1 MNSIYITTPSDPK
14 GSWRTCQ
21 IISAEISHV
30 QNSATLKVKGVS
42 RHENVNTTIIIND
55 LKTFV
60 KGEPVDSIHKYFK
73 LKMHEATKELF
84 KYEI

>member
-21 IISAEISHV
+21 IVSAEISHV

-55 LKTFV
+55 LRAFV
-60 KGEPVDSIHKYFK
+60 YDEEVSSLHGYFK

>member
-21 IISAEISHV
+21 IVSAEISHV
-30 QNSATLKVKGVS
+30 KNSATLKVKGVS
-42 RHENVNTTIIIND
+42 RYENVNTIIFIND
-55 LKTFV
+55 LKKFTT
-60 KGEPVDSIHKYFK
+60 GEEVSSLHGYFK
-73 LKMHEATKELF
+73 LKMHESTKELF